1 MKRTVRW
8 SALRSLGTALA
19 LTAAI
24 LIARAAIADPS
35 ALIAV
40 VRDQETNEPTLT
52 RLRSEL
58 DALGLRVVEVE
69 APAED
74 RSPRGLERA
83 AREVGAFAALRIVP
97 WERGIEVWI
106 ADRVTGKTVLRELV
120 VAPGE
125 ATDEVVAL
133 RAVELLRASLLE
145 LELPH
150 KQSGDVPP
158 PPAVKRMVSRPEPA
172 PPGPPPAT
180 PPRFGVGLGAGP
192 LLSPGGIDPS
202 WQILLK
208 ARFVIAPRWGLE
220 LCAMLPTLP
229 STLEQP
235 EGSADISIFFVG
247 SALTLDLLPEP
258 SHWTARAALGVGGV
272 ALRMVGSA
280 NELYVGRTDNVL
292 VALPYTHLDLLYDIA
307 TDVRLGAS
315 IWAGVALPRATIT
328 FADRQVASW
337 GRPAGAATAALEVD
351 F

>member
-1 MKRTVRW
+1 MKRGARVHSPRVANLVCGSQLAMAVVRVVV
-8 SALRSLGTALA
+8 
-19 LTAAI
+19 
-24 LIARAAIADPS
+24 ADPS

-40 VRDQETNEPTLT
+40 VRDTETDERTLT

-58 DALGLRVVEVE
+58 DALGLRVVEVS

-97 WERGIEVWI
+97 WEGGIEVWI

-125 ATDEVVAL
+125 AADEVVAL

-150 KQSGDVPP
+150 EQSGDVPP
-158 PPAVKRMVSRPEPA
+158 PPAVKRLVSRPEPA
-172 PPGPPPAT
+172 PAESAPKFGIGL
-180 PPRFGVGLGAGP
+180 GVGP
-192 LLSPGGIDPS
+192 VLSPGGVLPS
-202 WQILLK
+202 WQLMLK
-208 ARFVIAPRWGLE
+208 ARYVMAPRWGAE
-220 LCAMLPTLP
+220 LVTLLPTLP
-229 STLEQP
+229 SAIQQP

-247 SALTLDLLPEP
+247 AALTLDLLPP
-258 SHWTARAALGVGGV
+258 PNPWTARAALGVGGA
-272 ALRMVGSA
+272 ALRMVGAA
-280 NELYVGRTDNVL
+280 NAPYVSRTDNVI
-292 VALPYTHLDLLYDIA
+292 VALPYTRLDLLYRIA
-307 TDVRLGAS
+307 SDVRFGAS
-315 IWAGVALPRATIT
+315 IWAGVALPRATVT

-337 GRPAGAATAALEVD
+337 GRPAGVGTALLELD

>member
-1 MKRTVRW
+1 MAMTRLVV
-8 SALRSLGTALA
+8 
-19 LTAAI
+19 
-24 LIARAAIADPS
+24 ADPS

-40 VRDQETNEPTLT
+40 VRDAETDERTLT

-58 DALGLRVVEVE
+58 DALGLRVVEVS

-83 AREVGAFAALRIVP
+83 AREAGAFAALRIVP

-125 ATDEVVAL
+125 AADEVVAL

-150 KQSGDVPP
+150 EQSGDVPP
-158 PPAVKRMVSRPEPA
+158 PPAVKRLVSRPEPA
-172 PPGPPPAT
+172 PAPAESD
-180 PPRFGVGLGAGP
+180 PKFGIGLGVGP
-192 LLSPGGIDPS
+192 VLSPGGVHPS
-202 WQILLK
+202 WQIMLK
-208 ARFVIAPRWGLE
+208 ARYVMAPRWGAE
-220 LCAMLPTLP
+220 LVGLLPTLP
-229 STLEQP
+229 SAIHQP

-247 SALTLDLLPEP
+247 AALTFDLLAPP
-258 SHWTARAALGVGGV
+258 NPWTARAAIGVGGA

-280 NELYVGRTDNVL
+280 NPPYVSATDSVI
-292 VALPYTHLDLLYDIA
+292 VALPYTRLDLLYRIA
-307 TDVRLGAS
+307 SDVRLGAS
-315 IWAGVALPRATIT
+315 IWAGVALPRATVT

-337 GRPAGAATAALEVD
+337 GRPAGVGTGLLELD

>member
-1 MKRTVRW
+1 MKRATRFAFRSFRAVLWLAATVAVTRVV
-8 SALRSLGTALA
+8 L
-19 LTAAI
+19 
-24 LIARAAIADPS
+24 ADPS

-40 VRDQETNEPTLT
+40 VRDAETDERTLI

-58 DALGLRVVEVE
+58 DALGLRVVEVSD
-69 APAED
+69 PAGD
-74 RSPRGLERA
+74 RSPRSLERA

-106 ADRVTGKTVLRELV
+106 ADRITGKTVLRELV

-125 ATDEVVAL
+125 ASDEVVAL

-150 KQSGDVPP
+150 EQSGEVPP
-158 PPAVKRMVSRPEPA
+158 PPAVKRLVARPKPARPEA
-172 PPGPPPAT
+172 
-180 PPRFGVGLGAGP
+180 PPRFGVGLGGGP

-208 ARFVIAPRWGLE
+208 ARYVIAPRWSAE
-220 LCAMLPTLP
+220 LAALAPTVP
-229 STLEQP
+229 STIRQP
-235 EGSADISIFFVG
+235 EGSADVSIFFVG
-247 SALTLDLLPEP
+247 TALAFELLPQP
-258 SHWTARAALGVGGV
+258 DAWTARTAVGVGGA

-280 NELYVGRTDNVL
+280 SALYVSGTDTVT
-292 VALPYTHLDLLYDIA
+292 VALPYARIDLLHRIA

-315 IWAGVALPRATIT
+315 IWAGVAWPRATVS

-337 GRPAGAATAALEVD
+337 GRPAGIGNLVLEVD